1 MKTLSR
7 QPRRA
12 LARTVLAAI
21 SLTACTTPASTH
33 HLPPVE
39 PYAPPEPLT
48 GPALPTDS
56 APVYIHDVT
65 VMTAAGPI
73 YSPGH
78 ILLRRGVI
86 EEVGSGAGQPPDG
99 ATSID
104 GHGMFVTPGIIDT
117 HSHMG
122 VYAIPGTIGTDD
134 GNEATSPTTP
144 EVSAESSFWPGDPA
158 IGKAVSSG
166 VTTVEILPGSA
177 NLIGGRSF
185 IAHLRPKASAREMRF
200 PGAVQGVKMAC
211 GENPKRVYGG
221 DRHTAPSTRMGNAA
235 GFRAIFQRAIEYR
248 QKLRKY
254 DRDLAEWR
262 QKTSTKKPGDD
273 IPAPPDAP
281 ERNLGLDT
289 LVGVLDGKLFPQ
301 VHCYRADDLSTM
313 LDIAE
318 EFGFHIRSFHHVLEG
333 YKIRDRL
340 AKEGVAVSTWDDW
353 SGFKMEAYDGIP
365 QNAALLAQAGV
376 RVIIHSDSELELRHL
391 NQEAA
396 KARTAGK
403 LIGIDLDD
411 NEILRWVTANPA
423 WALGID
429 GEVGTLEKG
438 KRADVVL
445 WSGSPF
451 SVYTKPVRVFI
462 DGDTVFDSAHPRPL
476 SDFELGRG
484 LPGDER

>member
-1 MKTLSR
+1 
-7 QPRRA
+7 
-12 LARTVLAAI
+12 
-21 SLTACTTPASTH
+21 
-33 HLPPVE
+33 
-39 PYAPPEPLT
+39 
-48 GPALPTDS
+48 
-56 APVYIHDVT
+56 
-65 VMTAAGPI
+65 MTAAGPI